1 IGLRPVGTRPG
12 DDTHRLSFF
21 WSLPVAGFD
30 AWRTGG
36 LQAWRQEVC
45 GLWPEVT
52 PLLAQVTAQDQLA
65 RASYRDTVLT
75 QWYRGHAVL
84 LGDAAH
90 AMSPQLGQ
98 GVNMA
103 LMDAMALA
111 SALRKRGSVPDA
123 LAALQRE
130 RRRHV
135 AIYQL
140 WSRWLTPVF
149 QSELDMLA
157 RLRDLAF
164 LPAGRLPLG
173 ATHMLRVL
181 SGTQQGLFG
190 RIALDEAFV
199 EALAQACR
207 PRE

>member
-1 IGLRPVGTRPG
+1 
-12 DDTHRLSFF
+12 
-21 WSLPVAGFD
+21 
-30 AWRTGG
+30 
-36 LQAWRQEVC
+36 
-45 GLWPEVT
+45 
-52 PLLAQVTAQDQLA
+52 
-65 RASYRDTVLT
+65 
-75 QWYRGHAVL
+75 
-84 LGDAAH
+84 
-90 AMSPQLGQ
+90 LGQ

-111 SALRKRGSVPDA
+111 SALRVPGTMHDA

-149 QSELDMLA
+149 QSDLDTVA
-157 RLRDLAF
+157 RLRDLAL

-173 ATHMLRVL
+173 GAHMLRVL

-199 EALAQACR
+199 DALALGCR
-207 PRE
+207 QHG